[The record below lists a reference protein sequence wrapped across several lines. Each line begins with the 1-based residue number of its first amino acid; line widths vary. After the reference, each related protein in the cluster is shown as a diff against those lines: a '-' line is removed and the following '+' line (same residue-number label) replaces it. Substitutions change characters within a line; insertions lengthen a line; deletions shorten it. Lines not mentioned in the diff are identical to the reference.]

1 MQVSSMALCG
11 SRTFRQAI
19 TDLFQ
24 RSLDLF
30 KRQANHIAVAAFDMR
45 DRVKSFVL
53 DGVGAGFVKRIA
65 AC

>member
-1 MQVSSMALCG
+1 MRITNLRAG
-11 SRTFRQAI
+11 DNRFR
-19 TDLFQ
+19 FQ

-53 DGVGAGFVKRIA
+53 DGVSAGFVKWIA
-65 AC
+65 AV